1 MKELK
6 DFTSQEILEELIKR
20 DQEGDNMF
28 YIFEE
33 NPTSYKIKFWK
44 FD

>member
-6 DFTSQEILEELIKR
+6 DFTTQEILKELIKR
-20 DQEGDNMF
+20 DQEGDNGF
-28 YIFEE
+28 YLFEE
-33 NPTSYKIKFWK
+33 NPTSYKFKFWK